1 MVDEADLLVLGAGPA
16 GSAAAIVAA
25 RAGLRVL
32 VLERSAFPRYR
43 PGETLHPGVEPL
55 LQQLG
60 ARDAILS
67 ANYVRHPGIWV
78 EWGQPP
84 RFEPFGSDGAGPWLG
99 FQAVRSDF
107 DARLLAVAVE
117 AGAEVLQESAVVEA
131 IVDAARV
138 VGARYKQGEVRARFV
153 VDAMGDRH
161 RLARQ
166 LETPLLRYSPPLQ
179 VRYGYMT
186 GICPNRDDTPLIAA
200 DEHGWTWT
208 ACIGPQRY
216 QWTRLDLRE
225 GHPVTEWRPIEFAS
239 LTDLGRVRGAVVTW
253 RMAERVAGRGYF
265 LVGDAAAVLDPTS
278 SHGVL
283 RALMSGIMAGH
294 LASQV
299 VRDEISDAVAVDHYQ
314 KWLND
319 WFCHD
324 LTSMRRWYGELF
336 GPAIGQGG
344 MDFTLNGIAKNTR
357 DC

>member
-1 MVDEADLLVLGAGPA
+1 MDQADLLIVGAGPA

-32 VLERSAFPRYR
+32 VLERYVFPRYR

-84 RFEPFGSDGAGPWLG
+84 RFEPFGSDSTGLWLG
-99 FQAVRSDF
+99 FQAMRSDF

-131 IVDAARV
+131 IVDTTGV

-161 RLARQ
+161 WLARQ
-166 LETPLLRYSPPLQ
+166 LKTSLLSYSRPLY

-208 ACIGPQRY
+208 ACIGLQRY
-216 QWTRLDLRE
+216 QWTRLDLRK
-225 GHPVTEWRPIEFAS
+225 GHPSTEWRPVEFAG
-239 LTDLGRVRGAVVTW
+239 LIDLGRVRGAVVTW

-265 LVGDAAAVLDPTS
+265 LVGDAAAVLDPAS

-283 RALMSGIMAGH
+283 RALMSGMMAGH

-299 VRDEISDAVAVDHYQ
+299 IRDEISDAVAVSHYN
-314 KWLND
+314 KWFKD
-319 WFCHD
+319 WFFHD
-324 LTSMRRWYGELF
+324 LTSMRQWYGELF
-336 GPAIGQGG
+336 GSAIVA
-344 MDFTLNGIAKNTR
+344 F
-357 DC
+357 